1 MHYGKDELNF
11 SLVDKKDSHKK
22 ERMNE
27 NVRLKNISKNID
39 SINEPELD
47 DEPFFD
53 FDSDIEIGEEEAKFL
68 SGMKMKV

>member
-11 SLVDKKDSHKK
+11 SLVDKKDIHKK

-27 NVRLKNISKNID
+27 NIRLKNLSKNID
-39 SINEPELD
+39 SIREPELD

-53 FDSDIEIGEEEAKFL
+53 FDSDIEIGEEEAKYI
-68 SGMKMKV
+68 SKKIKV